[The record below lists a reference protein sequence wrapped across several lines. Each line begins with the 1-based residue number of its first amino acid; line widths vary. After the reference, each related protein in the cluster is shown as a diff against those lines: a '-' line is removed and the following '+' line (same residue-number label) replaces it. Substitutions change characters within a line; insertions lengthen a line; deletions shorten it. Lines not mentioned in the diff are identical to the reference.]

1 MLPITRRKKKLLCAG
16 VLAAAVTGLA
26 VGLDSRIAVPHYQIE
41 HEKLS
46 GTVRAALITDLHSC
60 DYGAGQ
66 RELLDAVAA
75 EQPDL
80 VLLGGDIVDDDPS
93 LPAENAY
100 AVVRTLAEQYPTY
113 YVTGNHEFWSG
124 QAEEI
129 KENMAAC
136 GAAVLAG
143 TWEDVAVNGQSL
155 RICGVD
161 DPAAGEA
168 AWTEQLGR
176 VGEAADTSRFTILLT
191 HRPERVEAYM
201 QYNFDLTV
209 AGHAHGGQW
218 RVPGLIN
225 GLLAPNQGLFP
236 KYAGGLYRLGGQTM
250 VVSRG
255 LARESTR
262 IPRLFNRPELVVLDL
277 APKEH
282 S

>member
-100 AVVRTLAEQYPTY
+100 AVVRTLAEQYTTY

-236 KYAGGLYRLGGQTM
+236 KYTGGLYRLGGQTM

>member
-176 VGEAADTSRFTILLT
+176 LGEAADTSRFTILLT

>member
-46 GTVRAALITDLHSC
+46 GTVRVALITDLHSC

-168 AWTEQLGR
+168 AWTEQLGGG
-176 VGEAADTSRFTILLT
+176 GEAADTSRFTIRRT
-191 HRPERVEAYM
+191 QGPERVEAYM
-201 QYNFDLTV
+201 QYDFDLTA